1 MRSSATALLAFV
13 SAAMASPLA
22 SRADYNITLTPTPE
36 TLTTCTD
43 FTFIWE
49 GGYPPY
55 TVGVYKSNGGLYLQ
69 RTVSET
75 NVTWTVD
82 AAGGKKINLQ
92 LYDTNGTLASTA
104 NIPVVNGTD
113 VSCVKCA
120 GYFGY
125 K

>member
-1 MRSSATALLAFV
+1 MHVVGGRLSALHRRGLQERWRSLFAAYRIRV
-13 SAAMASPLA
+13 SIAS
-22 SRADYNITLTPTPE
+22 S
-36 TLTTCTD
+36 
-43 FTFIWE
+43 
-49 GGYPPY
+49 Y
-55 TVGVYKSNGGLYLQ
+55 TMVMMLIPHA
-69 RTVSET
+69 RT

-120 GYFGY
+120 GVRVGFPSVGSVG
-125 K
+125 